1 MLGGER
7 RDGGGSPY
15 LLAAR
20 DGNHDGG
27 LLLTLRRR
35 LDGETAAAPD
45 GREDVEEVD
54 GEHRVEEHLAVT
66 LRHAMPLQPP
76 IDNQEVFDLHRETR
90 RLPDGGFAS
99 VALALPN
106 RDVGQS
112 FELAGANLDGR
123 NRLLYQRLSIR
134 MTLLG
139 QVSRH

>member
-1 MLGGER
+1 MLRSER

-15 LLAAR
+15 LRAAR

-27 LLLTLRRR
+27 LLLTLRWR
-35 LDGETAAAPD
+35 LDGEAAAPD

-54 GEHRVEEHLAVT
+54 GEHRIEEHLAVA

-99 VALALPN
+99 VALTLPN

-123 NRLLYQRLSIR
+123 NRLLYQRLTIC